1 MALVMRPE
9 PFARDID
16 RLFNSFFG
24 PANGGQQRF
33 VPALDLVEEGD
44 HYVLRADL
52 PGLAEEDVAIEIQ
65 DNTLTLSGERRQ
77 EERTDREGYSRLER
91 SYGQFSRSLTLPEGT
106 NADAVSAA
114 FDKGVLEIR
123 IPKPEERKPRRV
135 SIGVGGGQP
144 KQVEGTASERPAS

>member
-1 MALVMRPE
+1 MRPE